1 MDDRKM
7 ENNDCFSPTTPKSLI
22 RHMGIPFPLFL
33 YKKIDMKYI
42 LEVTFTFIYQI
53 KITRYH
59 NGIL

>member
-7 ENNDCFSPTTPKSLI
+7 ENIDCFSPTTPKSLI

-42 LEVTFTFIYQI
+42 Y
-53 KITRYH
+53 
-59 NGIL
+59 